1 MNRTSN
7 EDEETAARE
16 LIKNTYGDKVNTSLV
31 ENKALQTEAE
41 LLIRKTKIKGRS
53 AECILVEGCHFL
65 CKNFDHNR
73 VPKENSI
80 R

>member
-16 LIKNTYGDKVNTSLV
+16 LINNTSLV